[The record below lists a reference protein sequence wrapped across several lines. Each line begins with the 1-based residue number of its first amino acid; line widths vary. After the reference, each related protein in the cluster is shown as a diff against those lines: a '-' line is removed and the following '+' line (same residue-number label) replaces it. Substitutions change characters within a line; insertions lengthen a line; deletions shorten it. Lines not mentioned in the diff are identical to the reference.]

1 MTKQALLCR
10 IVIRHFLY
18 KYNTHI
24 YLQKGETGPENII
37 HCNFLNN
44 EYY

>member
-1 MTKQALLCR
+1 MTKHTLLCR
-10 IVIRHFLY
+10 IVIRHFLH

-37 HCNFLNN
+37 HSNVLNN
-44 EYY
+44 D